1 MQGNPRII
9 DLLNGLISLE
19 LRAINQYFLHA
30 KMCENWGY
38 ERMGKKL
45 RDQSMA
51 EMKDAEELVDRVLYF
66 DGLPNLQRFDG
77 FLVGETVPE
86 QLQLA
91 LELETEAVEQISA
104 LMSACIEEGDTATRE
119 FLAPKLL
126 DEQTHISWIESQ
138 LTLVKQIGEAN
149 YLTQQVRE

>member
-9 DLLNGLISLE
+9 DLLNRLLTLE
-19 LRAINQYFLHA
+19 LRAINQYFLHS

-38 ERMGKKL
+38 ERMAKRL
-45 RDQSMA
+45 RDQSFA
-51 EMKDAEELVDRVLYF
+51 EMKDAEEIVDRVLYF
-66 DGLPNLQRFDG
+66 DGLPNLQRSDPFA
-77 FLVGETVPE
+77 VGETVAE
-86 QLQLA
+86 QLELA
-91 LELETEAVEQISA
+91 LDLEKEAVEQITA
-104 LMSACIEEGDTATRE
+104 LMAACIEEGDTGTRE

-126 DEQTHISWIESQ
+126 EEQTHISWVESQ

>member
-1 MQGNPRII
+1 MQGNPRIT
-9 DLLNGLISLE
+9 DLLNRLLSLE
-19 LRAINQYFLHA
+19 LRAINQYFLHS

-38 ERMGKKL
+38 ERMAKKL
-45 RDQSMA
+45 RDQSFA
-51 EMKDAEELVDRVLYF
+51 EMKDAEEIIDRVLYF
-66 DGLPNLQRFDG
+66 EGLPNLQRFDA
-77 FLVGETVPE
+77 FMVGETVRE

-91 LELETEAVEQISA
+91 LELETEAVEQITA
-104 LMSACIEEGDTATRE
+104 LMSACTEEGDTGTRE

-126 DEQTHISWIESQ
+126 EEQTHISWIESQ